1 LGLKVGTASHWQE
14 ILRRD
19 QVRIA
24 SCDEIKTSELAPKK
38 GSWEKRHTE
47 QTSSPDKITAFKQ
60 VIVCSSLAGTL
71 RG

>member
-24 SCDEIKTSELAPKK
+24 SCDEIKTSELAQKK
-38 GSWEKRHTE
+38 GELGKETH
-47 QTSSPDKITAFKQ
+47 
-60 VIVCSSLAGTL
+60 GTDL
-71 RG
+71 QS